1 MQVKD
6 LHNLEEKDLL
16 EIIKK
21 QQEEIEALKARVDSL
36 ENRIKQIEE
45 NSF

>member
-21 QQEEIEALKARVDSL
+21 QQNKTQPAG
-36 ENRIKQIEE
+36 
-45 NSF
+45 